1 MITPLVLLL
10 AQNVWVQNRCRVI
23 KSLKLLILM
32 SALWMP
38 NPWLDSQYPRM
49 KHWNYPEV
57 QKEESPKL
65 AMG

>member
-1 MITPLVLLL
+1 
-10 AQNVWVQNRCRVI
+10 
-23 KSLKLLILM
+23 M